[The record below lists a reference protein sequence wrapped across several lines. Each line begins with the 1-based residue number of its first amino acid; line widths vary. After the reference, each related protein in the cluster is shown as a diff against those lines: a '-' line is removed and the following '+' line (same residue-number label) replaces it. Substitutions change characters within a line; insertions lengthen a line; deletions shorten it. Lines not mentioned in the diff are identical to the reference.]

1 MACFDIAAVGELLI
15 DMLPAGKS
23 PRGNALLEVNPGG
36 APCNM
41 LAMAAKMGSRC
52 AFIGKVGKDKL
63 GEMLG
68 STIGSL
74 GIDTRGL
81 IYDPNF
87 TTTIAMVH
95 LDHATGERDFTFVR
109 KPGAD
114 IMLTFEEVDKAVI
127 DGANIL
133 HFGSVSLTDE
143 PCRSAVKQAVEYALS
158 MGKVISFD
166 PNIRL
171 PLWKDR
177 EDMLSQVRYGLSKSH
192 VVKIA
197 LDELEQLYGKG
208 DTYEVLADR
217 LLWEYPN
224 IKALFITMGKDGCHY
239 RLGEYGNYFPAFSDK
254 PAVDTTGAGDSF
266 AGACLACIAKHG
278 LDNMTP
284 ELMDQAVRTATAAAA
299 IVVGRY
305 GSLKVMP
312 SEDEVTEMLK
322 KHGYR

>member
-1 MACFDIAAVGELLI
+1 MACFDIAAIGELLI

-41 LAMAAKMGSRC
+41 LAMAANMGSRC
-52 AFIGKVGKDKL
+52 AFIGKVGQDKL

-68 STIGSL
+68 STIESL

-95 LDHATGERDFTFVR
+95 LDTATGERDFTFVR

-143 PCRSAVKQAVEYALS
+143 PCRGAVKQAVEYA
-158 MGKVISFD
+158 
-166 PNIRL
+166 
-171 PLWKDR
+171 
-177 EDMLSQVRYGLSKSH
+177 
-192 VVKIA
+192 
-197 LDELEQLYGKG
+197 
-208 DTYEVLADR
+208 
-217 LLWEYPN
+217 
-224 IKALFITMGKDGCHY
+224 
-239 RLGEYGNYFPAFSDK
+239 
-254 PAVDTTGAGDSF
+254 
-266 AGACLACIAKHG
+266 
-278 LDNMTP
+278 
-284 ELMDQAVRTATAAAA
+284 
-299 IVVGRY
+299 
-305 GSLKVMP
+305 
-312 SEDEVTEMLK
+312 
-322 KHGYR
+322 